1 MMNDVGKAAR
11 IFLIDDHPVV
21 RQGLK
26 QLLAQE
32 AYVICG
38 EAGNRRETLERIGS
52 SGADL
57 ALLDLSLGEESGI
70 GLIAGLCEA
79 GIRVLVYSMHEDSD
93 TIEKAF
99 AAGADGYV
107 SKREMENVLF
117 CAVSDLLAGRRHVS
131 PRAAQSLANRTLSA
145 PGENAEH
152 LLSERETNILTMLG
166 RGESNADIAAA
177 LFISVRTV
185 ETYFSRIIV
194 KLGLNGMKDLR
205 RYAIRNAPR

>member
-1 MMNDVGKAAR
+1 MMRDVERAAR

-26 QLLAQE
+26 QLFAQE
-32 AYVICG
+32 EYVICG

-70 GLIAGLCEA
+70 GLIAGLREV
-79 GIRVLVYSMHEDSD
+79 GVRVLVYSMHEDSD

-107 SKREMENVLF
+107 SKREMEDVLF
-117 CAVSDLLAGRRHVS
+117 AR
-131 PRAAQSLANRTLSA
+131 
-145 PGENAEH
+145 
-152 LLSERETNILTMLG
+152 
-166 RGESNADIAAA
+166 
-177 LFISVRTV
+177 
-185 ETYFSRIIV
+185 SRIYWRGV
-194 KLGLNGMKDLR
+194 VT
-205 RYAIRNAPR
+205 

>member
-1 MMNDVGKAAR
+1 MMNKLRKAAR

-32 AYVICG
+32 SYVICG
-38 EAGNRRETLERIGS
+38 EAGNRHETLERIGS

-70 GLIAGLCEA
+70 GLIARMREV
-79 GIRVLVYSMHEDSD
+79 GIRVLVYSMHEDAD

-107 SKREMENVLF
+107 SKREMEDVLF
-117 CAVSDLLAGRRHVS
+117 RAVSDLLAGRRHVG
-131 PRAAQSLANRTLSA
+131 PLAAQSLANRILSA
-145 PGENAEH
+145 PDENSGH
-152 LLSERETNILTMLG
+152 LLSERETNILAMLG
-166 RGESNADIAAA
+166 RGESNADIATA

-185 ETYFSRIIV
+185 ETYFSRIIL
-194 KLGLNGMKDLR
+194 KLGLTGMKELR